1 MSELILVLKS
11 LIFATIVAIL
21 LQFQVQ
27 GKTIENHLTQLAG
40 SQMIQ
45 SHLQLAA
52 QGAVALG
59 EKTKNKAESLVQDV
73 LNSFKSNTSANK
85 K

>member
-11 LIFATIVAIL
+11 LIFATIVAVL
-21 LQFQVQ
+21 LQFQIQ
-27 GKTIENHLTQLAG
+27 GKTIENHLINLAG
-40 SQMIQ
+40 SQQVQ

-52 QGAVALG
+52 KGAVSIA
-59 EKTKNKAESLVQDV
+59 EKTITKVQTLTQDV
-73 LNSFKSNTSANK
+73 LNSFKSNTSYK